1 MSDDV
6 LSMADATAQL
16 TAPGS
21 MFETERTSVNGIE
34 MTVWKHAPATLRQI
48 LDLSLAH
55 ASRDFLVYEG
65 QRFTVDEHYRAAS
78 TLAERL
84 IDAGVTK
91 GDRVAIASRNLPQWV
106 IAFWGTVL
114 TGAVVV
120 PINAWWTPEELQYG
134 LSDSGSSV
142 LFVDEER
149 LERVRS
155 KLDDLPFLSTIVVI
169 SEDPTRPARLGTAH
183 ERVRT
188 VDFNEFLGEIST
200 TATPP
205 EVDIAT
211 DDDVTMF
218 YTSGTT
224 GHPKGAVGTHRNA
237 ITNLMNLFFVGSRAT
252 MRFGSGNIDEAG
264 ESIPN
269 AGLLSVP
276 LFHATGCL
284 ATMITNTAS
293 GGKLVMMHH
302 FDAGQ
307 ALALIESERLTTFG
321 GVPTIAMQ
329 ILDHPDFAKFDT
341 SSVKSVSYGGAPAP
355 PELVRR
361 IQAAFPTGITGNGYG
376 LTETSAAVCLNGGPD
391 YLAKPDSCGPAVPV
405 VEIAIVPEDFEGDEP
420 TADLPSGPDVIGELW
435 IKGPNVVRGYWNK
448 PEATAKAFTKGWLR
462 SGDIARI
469 DEEGFV
475 FIVDRAKD
483 MIIRGG
489 ENVYSVIVEAAIFE
503 HPDVADC
510 AVVGLPHRTMGEEV
524 AAVIV
529 LRPGHVLEAEEIN
542 RHVAQHLARFEVPT
556 RIFFRADPLPR
567 NPQGKVL
574 KRELRASLVEE
585 IERSA

>member
-1 MSDDV
+1 MSDEV
-6 LSMADATAQL
+6 LSLAQATAQM

-21 MFETERTSVNGIE
+21 MFETERASVNGIE

-48 LDLSLAH
+48 LDLSLTH

-65 QRFTVDEHYRAAS
+65 QRFSFDEHYRVVS
-78 TLAERL
+78 TLARRL
-84 IDAGVTK
+84 IADGVTK

-106 IAFWGTVL
+106 MAFWGTVL

-134 LSDSGSSV
+134 LNDSGTSV

-149 LERVRS
+149 LERLRGQF
-155 KLDDLPFLSTIVVI
+155 DDLPDLSTIVVI
-169 SEDPTRPARLGTAH
+169 SEDPTRPARLGAAH
-183 ERVRT
+183 PRVRT
-188 VDFNEFLGEIST
+188 VDFNEYVGEVSA
-200 TATPP
+200 TASPP
-205 EVDIAT
+205 DVDVAT
-211 DDDVTMF
+211 DDDATMF

-252 MRFGSGNIDEAG
+252 LRWGGGNLDESG

-307 ALALIESERLTTFG
+307 ALSLIESERLTMFG

-361 IQAAFPTGITGNGYG
+361 IQLAFPGGMPGNGYG
-376 LTETSAAVCLNGGPD
+376 LTETSAAVCLNGGAD
-391 YLAKPDSCGPAVPV
+391 YVAKPESCGPAVPV
-405 VEIAIVPEDFEGDEP
+405 TEIAIVPEDFDGDEP
-420 TADLPSGPDVIGELW
+420 TPDLPRGPGVVGELW
-435 IKGPNVVRGYWNK
+435 IKGPNVVRGYWKK
-448 PEATAKAFTKGWLR
+448 PEATAKSFSKGWLR

-489 ENVYSVIVEAAIFE
+489 ENVYSVIVEAAIFD

-510 AVVGLPHRTMGEEV
+510 AVVGLPHATMGEEV
-524 AAVIV
+524 AAVVV
-529 LRPGHVLEAEEIN
+529 LRPGRVIEAEEIT
-542 RHVAQHLARFEVPT
+542 RHVARHLARFEVPT
-556 RIFFRADPLPR
+556 KIFFRSEPLPR

-574 KRELRASLVEE
+574 KRELRTSLVEQV
-585 IERSA
+585 ERSA

>member
-1 MSDDV
+1 MSETV
-6 LSMADATAQL
+6 LSLADATARM

-21 MFETERTSVNGIE
+21 MFELERTSVNGIE
-34 MTVWKHAPATLRQI
+34 MTVWKHAPATLRQV
-48 LDLSLAH
+48 LDLSLLH

-65 QRFTVDEHYRAAS
+65 QRFTFDEHYRAVS
-78 TLAERL
+78 TLAARL
-84 IDAGVTK
+84 LDNGVTK
-91 GDRVAIASRNLPQWV
+91 GDRIAIASRNLPQWV
-106 IAFWGTVL
+106 IAFWGAVI

-120 PINAWWTPEELQYG
+120 PINAWWTPEELHYG
-134 LSDSGSSV
+134 LSDSGTSI

-149 LERVRS
+149 LERIRS
-155 KLDDLPFLSTIVVI
+155 QLDALSELSTIVVI
-169 SEDPTRPARLGTAH
+169 SEDPTRTARLGASH
-183 ERVRT
+183 PRVRI
-188 VDFNEFLGEIST
+188 VDFNEYVGEIGAS
-200 TATPP
+200 ATPP
-205 EVDIAT
+205 DVDITT
-211 DDDVTMF
+211 DDDATMF

-237 ITNLMNLFFVGSRAT
+237 ITNLMNLFFAGARAT
-252 MRFGSGNIDEAG
+252 MRFGIGNLDENGA
-264 ESIPN
+264 SIPN
-269 AGLLSVP
+269 ASLLSVP

-302 FDAGQ
+302 FDPGQ
-307 ALALIESERLTTFG
+307 ALDLIQKERLTMFG

-329 ILDHPDFAKFDT
+329 ILDHPDFAAFDT

-361 IQAAFPTGITGNGYG
+361 IQATFPGGQPGNGYG

-391 YLAKPDSCGPAVPV
+391 YLAKPESCGPAVPV
-405 VEIAIVPEDFEGDEP
+405 TELAIVPEGFDGVEP
-420 TADLPSGPDVIGELW
+420 TPELPSGPDVIGELW
-435 IKGPNVVRGYWNK
+435 IKGPNVVRGYWKK
-448 PEATAKAFTKGWLR
+448 PEATAQSFTKGWLR

-510 AVVGLPHRTMGEEV
+510 AVIGLPHPTMGEEV
-524 AAVIV
+524 CAVVV
-529 LRPGHVLEAEEIN
+529 LRPGRVVEAEEIS
-542 RHVAQHLARFEVPT
+542 RHVARHLARFEVPT
-556 RIFFRADPLPR
+556 KIFFRADGLPR

-574 KRELRASLVEE
+574 KRDLRTSLVEQA
-585 IERSA
+585 ERSA

>member
-1 MSDDV
+1 MNDEV
-6 LSMADATAQL
+6 LSLAQATALL

-21 MFETERTSVNGIE
+21 MFETERVSVSGVE
-34 MTVWKHAPATLRQI
+34 MTVWKQAPATLRQV
-48 LDLSLAH
+48 LDLSLNH
-55 ASRDFLVYEG
+55 ATRDFLVYEG
-65 QRFTVDEHYRAAS
+65 QRFTFDEHYRAAS
-78 TLAERL
+78 TLAARL
-84 IDAGVTK
+84 VAHGVSK

-106 IAFWGTVL
+106 IAFWGVVV

-120 PINAWWTPEELQYG
+120 PINAWWTPDELAYG
-134 LSDSGSSV
+134 LSDSGASIA
-142 LFVDEER
+142 FVDEER
-149 LERVRS
+149 LERIRN
-155 KLDDLPFLSTIVVI
+155 KLDDLPELSSVVVI
-169 SEDPTRPARLGTAH
+169 SEDPSRPARLGAAH
-183 ERVRT
+183 PRVRV
-188 VDFNEFLGEIST
+188 VDFNEYLGDIS
-200 TATPP
+200 ANAVPP
-205 EVDIAT
+205 EVDIST
-211 DDDVTMF
+211 DDDATMF

-237 ITNLMNLFFVGSRAT
+237 ITNLMNLFFVGARAV
-252 MRFGSGNIDEAG
+252 MRFGGGNVDETG

-307 ALALIESERLTTFG
+307 ALALIESERLTMFG

-329 ILDHPDFAKFDT
+329 ILDHPDFTKFDT

-361 IQAAFPTGITGNGYG
+361 IQAAFPTGQPGNGYG
-376 LTETSAAVCLNGGPD
+376 LTETSAAVCLNAGAD
-391 YLAKPDSCGPAVPV
+391 YVAKPDSCGPPLPV
-405 VEIAIVPEDFEGDEP
+405 VEVAIIPEDFDGGEP
-420 TADLPSGPDVIGELW
+420 TSELASGPGVVGELW

-448 PEATAKAFTKGWLR
+448 PEETAKAFIRGWLR

-469 DEEGFV
+469 DDEGFV

-489 ENVYSVIVEAAIFE
+489 ENVYSIVVEAAIFD

-524 AAVIV
+524 AAIVV
-529 LRPGHVLEAEEIN
+529 LRPGRVIEAEEIT
-542 RHVAQHLARFEVPT
+542 RHVANHLARFQVPT

-567 NPQGKVL
+567 NPQGKIL
-574 KRELRASLVEE
+574 KRELRSSLVEQVK
-585 IERSA
+585 RSA

>member
-1 MSDDV
+1 MSDAV
-6 LSMADATAQL
+6 LSLADATAQM

-21 MFETERTSVNGIE
+21 MFETERATVHGIE
-34 MTVWKHAPATLRQI
+34 LTVWKHAPATLRQI

-55 ASRDFLVYEG
+55 GSRDFLVYEG
-65 QRFTVDEHYRAAS
+65 QRFTFDQHYRAAS
-78 TLAERL
+78 TLAHRL
-84 IDAGVTK
+84 IADGVSK

-106 IAFWGTVL
+106 MAFWGASL

-120 PINAWWTPEELQYG
+120 PINAWWTPEELEYG
-134 LSDSGSSV
+134 LSDSGTSV

-149 LERVRS
+149 LERVRGR
-155 KLDDLPFLSTIVVI
+155 LDDLPDLVTIVVI
-169 SEDPTRPARLGTAH
+169 SEDPHRPARLGAAH
-183 ERVRT
+183 PRIRSI
-188 VDFNEFLGEIST
+188 DFNEYVGDITADATPPDVEIST
-200 TATPP
+200 
-205 EVDIAT
+205 
-211 DDDVTMF
+211 DDDATMF

-237 ITNLMNLFFVGSRAT
+237 NTNLMNLFFVGSRAT
-252 MRFGSGNIDEAG
+252 MRYKNLSDDSSESG
-264 ESIPN
+264 PN
-269 AGLLSVP
+269 ASLLSVP

-284 ATMITNTAS
+284 ATMITNTAA

-307 ALALIESERLTTFG
+307 ALALIESERLVSFG
-321 GVPTIAMQ
+321 GVPTIVMQ
-329 ILDHPDFAKFDT
+329 ILDHPDFTKFDT
-341 SSVKSVSYGGAPAP
+341 SSVKSVAYGGAPAP

-361 IQAAFPTGITGNGYG
+361 IDAAFPGGQPGNGYG

-391 YLAKPDSCGPAVPV
+391 YLAKPDSCGPAVPTT
-405 VEIAIVPEDFEGDEP
+405 ELAIVPEDFDGDEP
-420 TADLPSGPDVIGELW
+420 TPDLPRGPEVVGELW

-448 PEATAKAFTKGWLR
+448 PEATAKAFTRGWLR

-510 AVVGLPHRTMGEEV
+510 AVVGIPHTTMGEEV
-524 AAVIV
+524 VAVVV
-529 LRPGHVLEAEEIN
+529 LRPGRVIEAEEIT
-542 RHVAQHLARFEVPT
+542 RYVAQHLARFEIPT

-574 KRELRASLVEE
+574 KRELRTSLEE
-585 IERSA
+585 QVERSA

>member
-1 MSDDV
+1 MSEAI
-6 LSMADATAQL
+6 LSMAEATARM

-21 MFETERTSVNGIE
+21 MFETERATVDGIE
-34 MTVWKHAPATLRQI
+34 MTVWKNAPATLRQV
-48 LDLSLAH
+48 LDLSLLH
-55 ASRDFLVYEG
+55 ASRDFLVYQG
-65 QRFTVDEHYRAAS
+65 QRFTFDEHYRAAS
-78 TLAERL
+78 TLARRL
-84 IDAGVTK
+84 IADGVVK

-106 IAFWGTVL
+106 IAFWGAVL

-120 PINAWWTPEELQYG
+120 PINAWWTSEELQYG

-149 LERVRS
+149 LERIRGS
-155 KLDDLPFLSTIVVI
+155 LDDLPDLSTVVVI
-169 SEDPTRPARLGTAH
+169 SEDPQRPARLGAIH
-183 ERVRT
+183 DRVRT
-188 VDFNEFLGEIST
+188 VDFNEYVGDISAA
-200 TATPP
+200 ATPP
-205 EVDIAT
+205 DVELLT

-237 ITNLMNLFFVGSRAT
+237 ISNLMNLFFAGARSAK
-252 MRFGSGNIDEAG
+252 RFGAG
-264 ESIPN
+264 DVVEGSESVPN
-269 AGLLSVP
+269 ANLLSVP

-302 FDAGQ
+302 FDAGE
-307 ALALIESERLTTFG
+307 ALALIESERITMFG

-341 SSVKSVSYGGAPAP
+341 SSVKSVSYGGAPSP

-361 IQAAFPTGITGNGYG
+361 IQATFPTGQPGNGYG

-391 YLAKPDSCGPAVPV
+391 YVDKPDSCGPAMPV
-405 VEIAIVPEDFEGDEP
+405 IELAIVPEGFEGDEP
-420 TADLPSGPDVIGELW
+420 TPDLPSGPDVVGELW
-435 IKGPNVVRGYWNK
+435 IKGPNVVRGYWKK

-489 ENVYSVIVEAAIFE
+489 ENVYSVVVEAAIFE

-510 AVVGLPHRTMGEEV
+510 AVVGLPHTTMGEEV

-542 RHVAQHLARFEVPT
+542 RHVARHLARYEVPT
-556 RIFFRADPLPR
+556 RIFFRAEPLPR

>member
-1 MSDDV
+1 MSDAV
-6 LSMADATAQL
+6 LSLADATAQM
-16 TAPGS
+16 TAAGS

-34 MTVWKHAPATLRQI
+34 MTVWKHAPSTLRQI

-65 QRFTVDEHYRAAS
+65 QRFTFDEHFRAAS
-78 TLAERL
+78 TLAHRL
-84 IDAGVTK
+84 IASGVAK

-120 PINAWWTPEELQYG
+120 PINAWWTSEELQYG
-134 LSDSGSSV
+134 LSDSGTSV

-149 LERVRS
+149 LERIRS
-155 KLDDLPFLSTIVVI
+155 TLDELPELSTIVVI
-169 SEDPTRPARLGTAH
+169 AEDPTRSARLGAAH
-183 ERVRT
+183 ARVRT
-188 VDFNEFLGEIST
+188 VDFNEYLGDVKA
-200 TATPP
+200 TALPP
-205 EVDIAT
+205 DVDIST
-211 DDDVTMF
+211 DDDATMF

-252 MRFGSGNIDEAG
+252 MRFGSGNFDESG

-284 ATMITNTAS
+284 ATMITATAS

-307 ALALIESERLTTFG
+307 ALALIESERLTMFG

-361 IQAAFPTGITGNGYG
+361 IQAAFPGGHPGNGYG

-405 VEIAIVPEDFEGDEP
+405 VEVAIVPEDFVGDEP
-420 TADLPSGPDVIGELW
+420 TADLPSGPDVVGELW

-448 PEATAKAFTKGWLR
+448 PDATSKAFTKGWLR

-510 AVVGLPHRTMGEEV
+510 AVVGLPNTTMGEEV

-529 LRPGHVLEAEEIN
+529 LRPGRVLEAEEIN
-542 RHVAQHLARFEVPT
+542 RHVARHLARFEVPT

>member
-1 MSDDV
+1 MTDAP
-6 LSMADATAQL
+6 LSMAEATAQM

-21 MFETERTSVNGIE
+21 MFETERTTVDGIE
-34 MTVWKHAPATLRQI
+34 MTVWKHAPSTLRQI

-65 QRFTVDEHYRAAS
+65 QRFTFDQHYRAAS
-78 TLAERL
+78 TLAHRL
-84 IDAGVTK
+84 LASGIVK

-106 IAFWGTVL
+106 IAFWGSVL

-120 PINAWWTPEELQYG
+120 PINAWWTPEELGYG
-134 LSDSGSSV
+134 LSDSGASV

-155 KLDDLPFLSTIVVI
+155 QFDELPELTTVVVI
-169 SEDPTRPARLGTAH
+169 SEDPQRPARLGAH
-183 ERVRT
+183 HVRVRT
-188 VDFNEFLGEIST
+188 IDFNEFVGDVNPS
-200 TATPP
+200 ATPP
-205 EVDIAT
+205 EIDIAT

-224 GHPKGAVGTHRNA
+224 GQPKGAVGTHRNA
-237 ITNLMNLFFVGSRAT
+237 VTNLMNLFFVAARAAL
-252 MRFGSGNIDEAG
+252 RFGSGTVDAG
-264 ESIPN
+264 ESVPN
-269 AGLLSVP
+269 ANLLSVP

-307 ALALIESERLTTFG
+307 ALALIESERVTMFG

-329 ILDHPDFAKFDT
+329 ILDHPDFATFDT
-341 SSVKSVSYGGAPAP
+341 SSVKSVSYGGAPSP

-361 IQAAFPTGITGNGYG
+361 IRAAFPTGQPGNGYG
-376 LTETSAAVCLNGGPD
+376 LTETSAAVCVNGADD
-391 YLAKPDSCGPAVPV
+391 YLDKPNSCGPAVPV
-405 VEIAIVPEDFEGDEP
+405 AELAIVPEDFDGDEP
-420 TADLPSGPDVIGELW
+420 TPDLPSGPDVVGELW
-435 IKGPNVVRGYWNK
+435 IKGPNVVRGYWKK
-448 PEATAKAFTKGWLR
+448 PEATAKSFSKGWLR

-469 DEEGFV
+469 DEDGFV

-510 AVVGLPHRTMGEEV
+510 AVVGLPNSTMGEEV

-529 LRPGHVLEAEEIN
+529 LRPGRVLEAEAIN
-542 RHVAQHLARFEVPT
+542 RHVARHLARFEVPT
-556 RIFFRADPLPR
+556 RIFFRAEPLPR

-574 KRELRASLVEE
+574 KRELRASLLEE
-585 IERSA
+585 IERST

>member
-1 MSDDV
+1 MSEAV
-6 LSMADATAQL
+6 LSLAEATAQM
-16 TAPGS
+16 TVPGS
-21 MFETERTSVNGIE
+21 MFETERATVHGVE
-34 MTVWKHAPATLRQI
+34 MTVWKNAPATLRQI
-48 LDLSLAH
+48 LDLSLLH

-65 QRFTVDEHYRAAS
+65 QRFTFDEHYRAAS
-78 TLAERL
+78 TLAHRL
-84 IDAGVTK
+84 IADGVAK

-106 IAFWGTVL
+106 IAFWGASL

-134 LSDSGSSV
+134 LSDSGASV

-155 KLDDLPFLSTIVVI
+155 KLDDLPELLTIVVI
-169 SEDPTRPARLGTAH
+169 SDDPGRPARLGAAH
-183 ERVRT
+183 PRIRS
-188 VDFNEFLGEIST
+188 VDFIEYVGDIPAD
-200 TATPP
+200 ATPP
-205 EVDIAT
+205 DVDIAT
-211 DDDVTMF
+211 DDDATMF

-237 ITNLMNLFFVGSRAT
+237 NTNLMNLFFAGARSALRWHVANQSD
-252 MRFGSGNIDEAG
+252 SGD
-264 ESIPN
+264 SVPN
-269 AGLLSVP
+269 ASLLSVP

-284 ATMITNTAS
+284 ATMITNTAA
-293 GGKLVMMHH
+293 GGKLVMTHH

-321 GVPTIAMQ
+321 GVPTVVMQ
-329 ILDHPDFAKFDT
+329 ILDHPDFDKFDT
-341 SSVKSVSYGGAPAP
+341 SSVKSVAYGGAPAP
-355 PELVRR
+355 PDLVRR
-361 IQAAFPTGITGNGYG
+361 IEAAFPSGQPGNGYG

-391 YLAKPDSCGPAVPV
+391 YVAKPDSCGPTGPTT
-405 VEIAIVPEDFEGDEP
+405 ELAIVPEDFDGDEP
-420 TADLPSGPDVIGELW
+420 TPDLPRGPDVVGELW
-435 IKGPNVVRGYWNK
+435 IKGPNVVRGYWRK

-510 AVVGLPHRTMGEEV
+510 AVVGIPNPTMGEEV
-524 AAVIV
+524 VAVVV
-529 LRPGHVLEAEEIN
+529 LRPGRVIEAEEIT

-574 KRELRASLVEE
+574 KRELRNSLVEE
-585 IERSA
+585 VERST